1 LYTCRCSKRPPTDSK
16 MTSHLSQRQIPLSV
30 TCGLSFSGVRAGN
43 RIVVGAERIGD
54 GFDSLPRES
63 SSSTSS
69 SSTGA
74 DWPSSSLLS
83 SFDGDNLVI
92 GESWPL
98 CDLNAPRILPQLFVR
113 LLFSFTCGFAK
124 IALKS
129 NGSPSN
135 DETVVAGG
143 ELPLVEL
150 IFASEVN
157 LYQK

>member
-1 LYTCRCSKRPPTDSK
+1 
-16 MTSHLSQRQIPLSV
+16 M
-30 TCGLSFSGVRAGN
+30 
-43 RIVVGAERIGD
+43 VVGAERIGD

-69 SSTGA
+69 SSTCA

-83 SFDGDNLVI
+83 SFDGEDSLDI

-98 CDLNAPRILPQLFVR
+98 CDRNAPRIPPQLFVK

-124 IALKS
+124 IALA
-129 NGSPSN
+129 NGSLSS
-135 DETVVAGG
+135 DEAAVAGG

-150 IFASEVN
+150 ILASEVN
-157 LYQK
+157 LFEKLEKRINRKIVPRASHFF